1 MDICQLVLEDHAE
14 LRRLFA
20 QIDEIGAEDTEALG
34 AVWTRLKHMLDAH
47 AENEERH
54 LYPRVVQE
62 GEGAGDADDMEDEV
76 EDAIED
82 HNKIRDAVK
91 AVDAE
96 TVGSEAWFEAVAKAN
111 EENGDHLAEEERQ
124 ALTDARA
131 HLSIEERHA
140 LGVKFAAFS
149 AAHLEGVKPVNK
161 DPAEYIA
168 QHAG

>member
-1 MDICQLVLEDHAE
+1 MDICQLILEDHAE

-20 QIDEIGAEDTEALG
+20 QIDEIAPTETDALA
-34 AVWTRLKHMLDAH
+34 AVWGRLKHLLDAH

-54 LYPRVVQE
+54 FYPRVVQE

-82 HNKIRDAVK
+82 HNKIRDAVQ

-96 TVGSEAWFEAVAKAN
+96 TVGSKAWFAAVAKAN

-131 HLSIEERHA
+131 HLSLEERHA
-140 LGVKFAAFS
+140 LGVQFAAFS
-149 AAHLEGVKPVNK
+149 AAHLEGVTPVNK
-161 DPAEYIA
+161 DPAKYIEE
-168 QHAG
+168 HAA